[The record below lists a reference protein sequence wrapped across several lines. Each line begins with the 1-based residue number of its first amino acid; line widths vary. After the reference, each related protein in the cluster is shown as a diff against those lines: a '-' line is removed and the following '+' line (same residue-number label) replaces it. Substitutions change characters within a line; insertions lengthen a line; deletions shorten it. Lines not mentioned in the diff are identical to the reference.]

1 MEDAVAEAV
10 TERNKVNVLVAIQ
23 STRRAIDAARSN
35 FRSVCDQ
42 HRKHMKEMNDKLKAL
57 DSTYDT
63 GDFDPDLFDVARS
76 DA

>member
-1 MEDAVAEAV
+1 MEESVAAALSDK
-10 TERNKVNVLVAIQ
+10 NKFNVLIAIQ

-42 HRKHMKEMNDKLKAL
+42 HRKHMREMNDKLKAL